1 MWDER
6 KEGGWEGLDV
16 GPGIRSNQLFRTEK
30 AVNGV
35 QNARLEELTRMAAAS
50 TVKGRHM
57 SVKMSV
63 KKIQIGQLWRKN
75 DTGDVYLVTR
85 VYSEALSTIVVLRK
99 SGAEDE
105 ALTRLRAENT
115 PKGPGIPGYSP
126 AQDEENF

>member
-1 MWDER
+1 MGNR
-6 KEGGWEGLDV
+6 LLG
-16 GPGIRSNQLFRTEK
+16 RSSCSELK
-30 AVNGV
+30 SVVNGV
-35 QNARLEELTRMAAAS
+35 QNARLEGLTRLAEAS
-50 TVKGRHM
+50 RVMSRHM

-105 ALTRLRAENT
+105 ALTRLRAEST

>member
-1 MWDER
+1 M
-6 KEGGWEGLDV
+6 
-16 GPGIRSNQLFRTEK
+16 
-30 AVNGV
+30 
-35 QNARLEELTRMAAAS
+35 ARAS
-50 TVKGRHM
+50 RVKDRHM

-105 ALTRLRAENT
+105 ALTRLRAEST

>member
-1 MWDER
+1 MNSA
-6 KEGGWEGLDV
+6 
-16 GPGIRSNQLFRTEK
+16 PNC
-30 AVNGV
+30 V
-35 QNARLEELTRMAAAS
+35 QYTALELLTRLARAS
-50 TVKGRHM
+50 RVKVSEMGI
-57 SVKMSV
+57 

-105 ALTRLRAENT
+105 ALTRLRAEST

>member
-1 MWDER
+1 MNGKR
-6 KEGGWEGLDV
+6 VVGRGWGDREFGRISCSELKSV
-16 GPGIRSNQLFRTEK
+16 
-30 AVNGV
+30 VNGV
-35 QNARLEELTRMAAAS
+35 QTAGLEGLTRLAGAS
-50 TVKGRHM
+50 RVEDRDM

-85 VYSEALSTIVVLRK
+85 VYSEALSTMVVLRK

-105 ALTRLRAENT
+105 ALTRLRAEST